1 LAKLTALGNIRVL
14 GIKTLDGRALD
25 GRTLNIIFFDTAHSN
40 KRWVIAWEWRHKAN
54 RAITHHPVSLIAELL
69 NRSQ

>member
-40 KRWVIAWEWRHKAN
+40 KRWVIAWE
-54 RAITHHPVSLIAELL
+54 
-69 NRSQ
+69 